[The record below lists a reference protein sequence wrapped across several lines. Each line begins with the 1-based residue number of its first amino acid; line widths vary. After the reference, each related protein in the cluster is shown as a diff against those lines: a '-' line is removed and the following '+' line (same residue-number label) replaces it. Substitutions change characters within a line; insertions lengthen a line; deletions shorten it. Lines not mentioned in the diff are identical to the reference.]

1 MTVALVTG
9 GACRIG
15 AQICRSLANAGH
27 KVIIHYNSSKS
38 EADLLANELGKIT
51 SVATIQSDLGDQ
63 EQVMKLFSKS
73 IDFFGPIDILINNA
87 CFFEYDN
94 LESFNMDYFNRSI
107 AINTL
112 SPIILSKDFASQVP
126 DEGGIL
132 INILDQK
139 LANPNPDYLSY
150 TISKS
155 AISGI
160 IESLAIGLAPSV
172 RVNGIAPGLTMPSPH
187 ASIES
192 FEEVHNTTP
201 LGRGSTA
208 QDIGDAVLFLVSA
221 KSVTGQIIFVDG
233 GERLMPRSS
242 DVLYQGGN

>member
-1 MTVALVTG
+1 MA
-9 GACRIG
+9 
-15 AQICRSLANAGH
+15 
-27 KVIIHYNSSKS
+27 
-38 EADLLANELGKIT
+38 
-51 SVATIQSDLGDQ
+51 
-63 EQVMKLFSKS
+63 
-73 IDFFGPIDILINNA
+73 
-87 CFFEYDN
+87 
-94 LESFNMDYFNRSI
+94 
-107 AINTL
+107 
-112 SPIILSKDFASQVP
+112 
-126 DEGGIL
+126 
-132 INILDQK
+132 
-139 LANPNPDYLSY
+139 
-150 TISKS
+150 ISKS

-201 LGRGSTA
+201 LERGSTA

-233 GERLMPRSS
+233 GERLMPRST